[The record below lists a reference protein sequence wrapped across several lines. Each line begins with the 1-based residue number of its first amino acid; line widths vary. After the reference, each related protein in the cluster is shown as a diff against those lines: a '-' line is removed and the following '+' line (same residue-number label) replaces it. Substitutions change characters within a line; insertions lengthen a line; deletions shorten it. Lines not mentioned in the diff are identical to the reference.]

1 MKSLLISITL
11 LFVAWSAQAQTCPT
25 PAQLVTDLNAATQ
38 AQLISLSGVNP
49 LACPEVGMS
58 HTWDGGVLIFSDSPE
73 TVAAKGKLYE
83 DTTLSYTSGT
93 VYNRVHVHHVN
104 GYSGSTKMK
113 FAILLKNLGSTAG
126 TLTVQQKGTAGPS
139 NNYLYAGKLTFYR
152 WLTST
157 ASTPMQVAAGQ
168 TVKLVTDIET
178 VASPGYLMTGLYD
191 YSFTQNHAITIC
203 SLNQNDDPVSVCPTL
218 AQLPRDMHQ
227 RGTFPYSNK
236 VYDTAQNVWIDSTQG
251 IMQLPLAAG
260 TTNDPNAVGVDRT
273 DGSQQT
279 LAGNYGVLY
288 RMHLNIKAP
297 DGKKIGF
304 LMNPR
309 GGTWGGAS
317 YTMAGILAGGKFLI
331 PPDAGYS
338 GDNTK
343 GAVSAKYNPGTNGLS
358 VWMQWMPTSASNLP
372 LRLIAVPY

>member
-1 MKSLLISITL
+1 MKSLLIAITL

-38 AQLISLSGVNP
+38 AQLISLSGVLP
-49 LACPEVGMS
+49 LTCPEVGMS

-93 VYNRVHVHHVN
+93 VYNRVHIHHVN
-104 GYSGSTKMK
+104 GYPKNKMK
-113 FAILLKNLGSTAG
+113 FAILLKNLGSSSG
-126 TLTVQQKGTAGPS
+126 ELKVQQKGTAGPS
-139 NNYLYAGKLTFYR
+139 NSYLYAGKLTFYR

-157 ASTPMQVAAGQ
+157 AGSAVQVAAGQ

-178 VASPGYLMTGLYD
+178 LASPAYLMTGLYD
-191 YSFTQNHAITIC
+191 YSFTQNHSITVC
-203 SLNQNDDPVSVCPTL
+203 ALDATDDPVSICPTL
-218 AQLPRDMHQ
+218 AVLPRDTHQ
-227 RGTFPYSNK
+227 RGTFPNNSK
-236 VYDTAQNVWIDSTQG
+236 VYDTAVGSWIDSSQG
-251 IMQLPLAAG
+251 IMQLPLAAN
-260 TTNDPNAVGVDRT
+260 TVNDPNAVGIDKT

-288 RMHLNIKAP
+288 KMHLNIKAP

-309 GGTWGGAS
+309 GGTWGGAA
-317 YTMAGILAGGKFLI
+317 YTMPGILAGGKFLI

-343 GAVSAKYNPGTNGLS
+343 GAVSAKYSPGASLS
-358 VWMQWMPTSASNLP
+358 IWMQWMPTSASNLP
-372 LRLIAVPY
+372 LRFIAVPY